1 MSHEVLWGGK
11 PINITGPE
19 LKVGDKAPTNFT
31 LTANNMAPVTGA
43 DLAGKPRIYCTIPS
57 VDTGVCDAEL
67 RRFNTE
73 AAKVPGVTI
82 YAISVDLPFAQKR
95 WCGAAGVEQV
105 QTLSDY
111 KDRSFGPA
119 FGTIVADKGLM
130 LRSVFVVDKNDTI
143 THVEYVA
150 SVGSEPNY
158 EAALTA
164 AQALV

>member
-11 PINITGPE
+11 PANITGAE
-19 LKVGDKAPTNFT
+19 IKVGDKAPANFT
-31 LTANNMAPVTGA
+31 LTANNMSPVTGA

-57 VDTGVCDAEL
+57 VDTGVCDTEM

-119 FGTIVADKGLM
+119 FGTFVADKGL
-130 LRSVFVVDKNDTI
+130 LVRAVFVVDKNDTV

-158 EAALTA
+158 EAALNA
-164 AQALV
+164 AKALV

>member
-11 PINITGPE
+11 PANITGPE
-19 LKVGDKAPTNFT
+19 IKVGDKAPTNFT
-31 LTANNMAPVTGA
+31 LTANNMSPVTGA

-57 VDTGVCDAEL
+57 VDTGVCDTEM

-119 FGTIVADKGLM
+119 FGTFVADKGL
-130 LRSVFVVDKNDTI
+130 LVRAVFVVDKNDTV

-158 EAALTA
+158 EAALNA
-164 AQALV
+164 AKALV